1 MRIVGA
7 DIGGT
12 SIKLG
17 LFDEVGNAIQMMEY
31 ETNSARGGR
40 YVMEQLMEKIAQFK
54 QIDAIGVCTAGQ
66 VNRHTGV
73 LKNAVNIPES
83 NNLPIKAMLEER
95 FLVPVIVENDV
106 NAAALGENHFG
117 VGKNLEDFLF
127 IAYGTGIGGAIIHD
141 RTVLYG
147 KGGFAGEFGHMVTHA
162 GGLLCN
168 CKRTGCY
175 EMYGSTRAL
184 IREAKKIAPIYTNG
198 KAIFNAYN
206 EGDQHIQ
213 ELVSNWVD
221 DIVIGLVSLVHI
233 FNPPSIVVGGGV
245 MEQDMLATMI
255 EERVNAQMI
264 PAFRHVHILQATLG
278 NQAGMLGAIS
288 SHV

>member
-1 MRIVGA
+1 MGAVGV
-7 DIGGT
+7 
-12 SIKLG
+12 L
-17 LFDEVGNAIQMMEY
+17 
-31 ETNSARGGR
+31 
-40 YVMEQLMEKIAQFK
+40 
-54 QIDAIGVCTAGQ
+54 TAGQ
-66 VNRHTGV
+66 SHRDNRV
-73 LKNAVNIPES
+73 LKKGVYIPES
-83 NNLPIKAMLEER
+83 HYLPIKAMLEER

-184 IREAKKIAPIYTNG
+184 IREAKKI
-198 KAIFNAYN
+198 
-206 EGDQHIQ
+206 D
-213 ELVSNWVD
+213 
-221 DIVIGLVSLVHI
+221 
-233 FNPPSIVVGGGV
+233 
-245 MEQDMLATMI
+245 
-255 EERVNAQMI
+255 R
-264 PAFRHVHILQATLG
+264 
-278 NQAGMLGAIS
+278 
-288 SHV
+288 